1 MVDISTHRCGWDIHH
16 TQVGAIARERSKGL
30 WLAELGNRGRV
41 VEVLL
46 LLPFIEDRVRGTPI
60 HRVGLRAGKA
70 RLEPYSVPGNSRV
83 RLWDRYGLGFR
94 DGKMG
99 VERGEHLG
107 DDGASLDLPLVGL
120 GSPLLDRDGILPG
133 QLVDSPDKL
142 ADPGVLLGIL
152 LAG

>member
-1 MVDISTHRCGWDIHH
+1 MC
-16 TQVGAIARERSKGL
+16 
-30 WLAELGNRGRV
+30 
-41 VEVLL
+41 
-46 LLPFIEDRVRGTPI
+46 
-60 HRVGLRAGKA
+60 
-70 RLEPYSVPGNSRV
+70 
-83 RLWDRYGLGFR
+83 
-94 DGKMG
+94 